1 MIDANSNRADDPSA
15 SDSGSDNTNAYAKFE
30 LALEVEDLAE
40 RLYRRLAVH
49 FTDNPAARAIFERL
63 AGEEQQHAM
72 RIDLLRK
79 KYMQDPARVP
89 EIALDV
95 EESRQ
100 LLDEGAVLMQLL
112 EAGDRSLTLKES
124 ARMMVEL
131 EQRFS
136 IVHAHAMAEAG
147 DADLRAF
154 FEQLAAQ
161 DREHAALLE
170 RLRATA

>member
-1 MIDANSNRADDPSA
+1 MRETAATSA
-15 SDSGSDNTNAYAKFE
+15 SAYAKFE

-40 RLYRRLAVH
+40 RLYQRMASH
-49 FTDNPAARAIFERL
+49 FGDNPAARAIFERL

-95 EESRQ
+95 EQSRQ
-100 LLDEGAVLMQLL
+100 LLEEGAVLMQLL
-112 EAGDRSLTLKES
+112 EAGDNSLTLKEA

-136 IVHAHAMAEAG
+136 VVHAHAMAKSS

-154 FEQLAAQ
+154 FEQLAVQ

-170 RLRATA
+170 RFRSTA